1 MQPEEQNQHLPTRE
15 PEQSE
20 RPEYWQQPAASVA
33 PEASMVQAPDE
44 PTEPVVEPLAYDAN
58 SQQTDSTQQNG
69 SENIDDELGPEV
81 AEGPSDIEGEEE
93 LARWQAAEHIH
104 RDKSAVWYVFFAA
117 IVLALMAIAIFLIK
131 SWTFAVL
138 VPVMAA
144 ALAMYALRPPAV
156 LTYTLSRKGLHIN
169 DRLYGFDMFK
179 EFGLIH
185 DDDENAIMLV
195 PRKRFQPG
203 VTVYF
208 PDEVGEAVV
217 DMFAARLP
225 MHEVRLDPIDRLIRR
240 LRI

>member
-1 MQPEEQNQHLPTRE
+1 MQPEEQNQHLPPRE

-44 PTEPVVEPLAYDAN
+44 PTEPVVEPLAYDAT

-81 AEGPSDIEGEEE
+81 AEGPSDIEGEGE

-104 RDKSAVWYVFFAA
+104 RDKSPVWYAVFAV

-169 DRLYGFDMFK
+169 DRLYGFDLFK

-185 DDDENAIMLV
+185 DDDENAVLLV